1 MGDSQVWDRILCAG
15 MLDVALIRERF
26 EALSPHLDERGRRL
40 FAATEAAAAGY
51 GGIAAVSRIT
61 GIAAS
66 TIGRGLNELAAPTRL
81 EPGRIRRSGGGRKA
95 LVVTDRK
102 LLDDLNGLV
111 EPEAR
116 GDPMSPLRWTCKS
129 LRRVAAELP
138 ALGPRVSHTVVGE
151 LLRQQKFSL
160 QANRKTREGE
170 SHPDRDAQFAYI
182 NTEVSAALAEG
193 QAVISVDTKKKELV
207 GDFKNAGREWRR
219 QGEPEE
225 VRVHDFLIKELG
237 RAVPYGISDLAAN
250 AGWVSVGIDHDT
262 GAFAVQTIRT
272 WWHGVGAKR
281 YPHARCLTI
290 TADGGG
296 SNGSRVRL
304 WKRELQR
311 LANELG
317 IEIVVRHLPPGT
329 SKWNKI
335 EHRLFSFITMNW
347 RGKPLVS
354 YAVIIALIGAT
365 ITDTGLIVR
374 CEQDEAIYQKG
385 TKVTDA
391 EMGAINIVRDE
402 FHGEWNYTIRPNNHS
417 DGAVDS

>member
-1 MGDSQVWDRILCAG
+1 VGIPKFGIVSYARG

-26 EALSPHLDERGRRL
+26 EALSPYLDERGRRL

-95 LVVTDRK
+95 LVVTDPK

-129 LRRVAAELP
+129 LRRVAAELA
-138 ALGPRVSHTVVGE
+138 ALGHRVSRTVVGE

-160 QANRKTREGE
+160 QANRKTREGD

-182 NTEVSAALAEG
+182 NSEVGAALAEG

-237 RAVPYGISDLAAN
+237 RAVPYGIYDLASN
-250 AGWVSVGIDHDT
+250 AGWVSVGIT
-262 GAFAVQTIRT
+262 G
-272 WWHGVGAKR
+272 
-281 YPHARCLTI
+281 
-290 TADGGG
+290 
-296 SNGSRVRL
+296 
-304 WKRELQR
+304 
-311 LANELG
+311 
-317 IEIVVRHLPPGT
+317 VRHG
-329 SKWNKI
+329 
-335 EHRLFSFITMNW
+335 
-347 RGKPLVS
+347 
-354 YAVIIALIGAT
+354 
-365 ITDTGLIVR
+365 
-374 CEQDEAIYQKG
+374 
-385 TKVTDA
+385 
-391 EMGAINIVRDE
+391 
-402 FHGEWNYTIRPNNHS
+402 
-417 DGAVDS
+417 